1 MNMNELGLPNDM
13 QEAAYM
19 LVVENEESAKMYLEL
34 QMYIHSVSN
43 TELVLSKLQVLNNIT
58 KDTLKKLKSS
68 GSMPSV
74 FVTSAT
80 ETAKELE
87 KTELAL
93 SYTGHLKKEE

>member
-43 TELVLSKLQVLNNIT
+43 TELVLSKLQVLKNLAQ
-58 KDTLKKLKSS
+58 DTRKMLKSS
-68 GSMPSV
+68 GDIPSV
-74 FVTSAT
+74 FV
-80 ETAKELE
+80 ETAKKDAKELE

-93 SYTGHLKKEE
+93 TYTGHFKKEE